1 MYQRLLLSKS
11 DDATICSS
19 PHPTRPVFWKD
30 LSTALTREYS
40 HANGMLDHNAFP
52 GFIKLWSDPSY
63 RFLLYQ
69 ERGRSAVMPVI
80 EVREIAEAFETYID
94 TIHAPFLR

>member
-40 HANGMLDHNAFP
+40 HANGMLDNNAFP
-52 GFIKLWSDPSY
+52 GY
-63 RFLLYQ
+63 RHDSCPISPL
-69 ERGRSAVMPVI
+69 ST
-80 EVREIAEAFETYID
+80 AFEETDQTLGTPQAY
-94 TIHAPFLR
+94 